1 MSNFSQLVIAGVVI
15 HKIRMIVENNDDK
28 SSKELKSEI
37 KDIIYND
44 IIDRNS
50 NEWKKLLDI
59 NKK

>member
-50 NEWKKLLDI
+50 NE
-59 NKK
+59 

>member
-15 HKIRMIVENNDDK
+15 HKIRMIVENDEDK

-50 NEWKKLLDI
+50 NEWKKPLDI

>member
-15 HKIRMIVENNDDK
+15 HKIRMIVENDEDK

-50 NEWKKLLDI
+50 NEWKKFLDT
-59 NKK
+59 NKE

>member
-15 HKIRMIVENNDDK
+15 HKIRMIVENDEDK
-28 SSKELKSEI
+28 SIKELKSEI

-50 NEWKKLLDI
+50 NE
-59 NKK
+59 

>member
-59 NKK
+59 NKE